1 MAAFNRRR
9 LLILMLMRRGQLRR
23 KDKYRKRFWVRPI
36 LQQRIQQGEYFNL
49 VREMQL
55 ADHESSFK
63 YCRMSPHLF
72 ENLLR
77 LVAPMILKSD
87 QKREPISPA
96 ERLAVALRYLA
107 TGDSHQTIAFIGLPV
122 F

>member
-9 LLILMLMRRGQLRR
+9 LLLLMLLRRRQLRIEE
-23 KDKYRKRFWVRPI
+23 KYRKRFWVRPI
-36 LQQRIQQGEYFNL
+36 LQQRKQQGEYFNL

-55 ADHESSFK
+55 ADHESFFK
-63 YCRMSPHLF
+63 YFRMSPHLF

-96 ERLAVALRYLA
+96 ERLSVTLRYLA
-107 TGDSHQTIAFIGLPV
+107 TI
-122 F
+122 